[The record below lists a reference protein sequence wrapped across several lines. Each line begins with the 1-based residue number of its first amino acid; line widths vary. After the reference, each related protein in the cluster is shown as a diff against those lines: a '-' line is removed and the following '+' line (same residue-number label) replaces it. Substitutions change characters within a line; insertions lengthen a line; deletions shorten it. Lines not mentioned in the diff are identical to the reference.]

1 MLESHCLS
9 LNMTDRFIDLGGIEE
24 HVSKMD
30 RNFPAKQRRIRTVM
44 LLLEQNGML
53 ANLTVPQMDQVEDL
67 VRRYFDLLGTM
78 VLTAPLELL
87 LETKFAALRAVD
99 TAVAQ
104 SETDPLT
111 GLLNRR
117 GVENSLERWKQEDV
131 RGITV
136 LFFDMDDLKILNNMH
151 RDAGDQGLV
160 AFAKTL
166 HDSVRPGDLVARW
179 GGDEFEVVMKGQ
191 SLPLGALVAE
201 RARGGIREFEAF
213 FGGVQ
218 LPLSASV
225 GVAGGPIGDYVE
237 IRSRASTL
245 SDDSKAAG
253 KNRVTVES

>member
-1 MLESHCLS
+1 
-9 LNMTDRFIDLGGIEE
+9 MTDRFIDLGGIEE
-24 HVSKMD
+24 HVSQMD
-30 RNFPAKQRRIRTVM
+30 RDLPAKQRRIRTVM
-44 LLLEQNGML
+44 MLLEQNGML

-87 LETKFAALRAVD
+87 LETKLAALRAVD
-99 TAVAQ
+99 TATAQ
-104 SETDPLT
+104 AETDPLT

-117 GVENSLERWKQEDV
+117 GVESSLERWKQEGST
-131 RGITV
+131 RITV
-136 LFFDMDDLKILNNMH
+136 LFFDMDDLKRLNNIH

-166 HDSVRPGDLVARW
+166 HDSVRPGDLVGRW
-179 GGDEFEVVMKGQ
+179 GGDEFEVILKGH
-191 SLPLGALVAE
+191 SLTLGTLIAE
-201 RARGGIREFEAF
+201 RARSGICEFEAF
-213 FGGVQ
+213 FGGVK

-225 GVAGGPIGDYVE
+225 GVAGGYIKDYVA

-253 KNRVTVES
+253 KNRVTVER